1 MRKLNALIFASIFS
15 LASCMTVKEV
25 PSDMKGAA
33 YGVPDDGITQS
44 LFDDKNATISEEN
57 LQTILEGYAFLPE
70 KLRVA
75 VVNIENVRNVQ
86 PANRYYNHMWN
97 DEDYIS
103 SRQKYLSVMT
113 DNLQQQDRVKKVALI
128 PDMMIPPSPSFTS
141 IREAAVRMQA
151 DVVVVYSIRGGLYS
165 KYKLF
170 SSDEYKAFATTQ
182 VMIMDVRT
190 GLVPFTTVVT
200 EEYNSK
206 KQKSD
211 FNDTE
216 AIKRVREEAVSLTLK
231 KVCED
236 MNVFLSKEEGEE

>member
-1 MRKLNALIFASIFS
+1 MRKLNALIFASLFC
-15 LASCMTVKEV
+15 LVSCVAVKEAPYGTMV
-25 PSDMKGAA
+25 TG
-33 YGVPDDGITQS
+33 YGVNSPDDEITQS
-44 LFDDKNATISEEN
+44 LFSDKNATISEEN
-57 LQTILEGYAFLPE
+57 LQMILEGHAFLPE

-75 VVNIENVRNVQ
+75 VVNVENI
-86 PANRYYNHMWN
+86 PSANRRYMWN

-113 DNLQQQDRVKKVALI
+113 DNLEQQNRVKKVTLI
-128 PDMMIPPSPSFTS
+128 PDMMIPSPPSFTA
-141 IREAAVRMQA
+141 IREAAVRLQA
-151 DVVVVYSIRGGLYS
+151 NIAVVYSIRGGLYS

-200 EEYNSK
+200 EEYSSK

-211 FNDTE
+211 FNNSE
-216 AIKRVREEAVSLTLK
+216 AIGRVQEEAVSLTLA
-231 KVCED
+231 KVCAEL
-236 MNVFLSKEEGEE
+236 NAFLSKAEGEE

>member
-1 MRKLNALIFASIFS
+1 MKKLNALIFASVFC

-25 PSDMKGAA
+25 PSDTMVTG
-33 YGVPDDGITQS
+33 YGVDTPDDGITQS
-44 LFDDKNATISEEN
+44 LFNDKNATISEEN
-57 LQTILEGYAFLPE
+57 LQTILDGYAFLPE

-75 VVNIENVRNVQ
+75 VVNVENI
-86 PANRYYNHMWN
+86 PSANRRYIWN

-113 DNLQQQDRVKKVALI
+113 GNLEQQDRVKKVTLI
-128 PDMMIPPSPSFTS
+128 PDMMIPSSPSFTA

-151 DVVVVYSIRGGLYS
+151 DVAVVYSVRGGLYS
-165 KYKLF
+165 KYKVF

-211 FNDTE
+211 FNDSE
-216 AIKRVREEAVSLTLK
+216 AMKRVREEAVSLTLA
-231 KVCED
+231 KVCEEL
-236 MNVFLSKEEGEE
+236 NTFLSKVEGEE